1 MADAVRFVSINS
13 GLSDSAR
20 DSSEAISLDMVA
32 LTTGS
37 APDDN
42 ASQFVVRWYSVA
54 GRTYTLYRTT
64 DLLAGWTAVQ
74 TNVDATPPMNSYTDT
89 TSLVQGYYMVVEQ

>member
-13 GLSDSAR
+13 GSSDGAR

-32 LTTGS
+32 STASST
-37 APDDN
+37 PDDN
-42 ASQFVVRWYSVA
+42 ASQFAVRWYSVA

-74 TNVDATPPMNSYTDT
+74 TKVDATPPMNSYTDT
-89 TSLVQGYYMVVEQ
+89 IFSTRGYYMVVEQ